1 MKLMA
6 IFRRYGWFGSFRLA
20 CDMLHTRCLFPRAR
34 LVRRPAY
41 VRGAAHIA
49 YGRGLTAGVGLRLD
63 AFPRDG
69 ATQACIEFGD
79 DVQLNDYVHIGAVE
93 SVRIGNRVLIASK
106 VFIADHNHGG
116 YGRDHHD
123 SPQVPPAERPLR
135 HAPVAIE
142 DDVWIGEFAV
152 ILPGV
157 RIGRGAVVAAAAVV
171 TRDIPPYTVAA
182 GNPARVITRY
192 NFESKA
198 WEPANSD
205 GG

>member
-1 MKLMA
+1 MTL
-6 IFRRYGWFGSFRLA
+6 IRRYGWFGSLRLA
-20 CDMLHTRCLFPRAR
+20 CDVLHTRCLFPRAR

-49 YGRGLTAGVGLRLD
+49 YGKRLTAGVGLRLD
-63 AFPRDG
+63 AFPLDG
-69 ATQACIEFGD
+69 TIRTCIEIGD
-79 DVQLNDYVHIGAVE
+79 DVQFNDYVHVGAVD
-93 SVRIGNRVLIASK
+93 SVRIGNRVLVASK

-116 YGRDHHD
+116 YGREHHD
-123 SPQVPPAERPLR
+123 SPQVPPAHRPLR

-142 DDVWIGEFAV
+142 DDVWVGEFAM

-157 RIGRGAVVAAAAVV
+157 RVGRGAVVAAAAVV

-182 GNPARVITRY
+182 GNPARVIKRY
-192 NFESKA
+192 NFGNET
-198 WEPANSD
+198 WERVSSD